1 MRKTHWLLLALS
13 LALTCAPPPAPKDD
27 DASLRIDLPPY
38 AGKRPA
44 IAVIDLRNASDFDD
58 ARIGRGVADMLITA
72 LVSTGR
78 FTVVERNDEALKNI
92 FAEQKLGLTGAVTA
106 QTAAK
111 AGQMLGARAVVIGE
125 VTEFAIRKT
134 GAYVGLAGTKTI
146 TTRTAVDVRL
156 VDASNGAIIAAA
168 SGIGSSSSNTS
179 GIALTVEFGTAGFD
193 ETSIG
198 RSLRKAVNQ
207 IAVKYALAVDQ
218 GLILK

>member
-1 MRKTHWLLLALS
+1 MKKPSWCLLTALLALS
-13 LALTCAPPPAPKDD
+13 CAPPPAPKDD
-27 DASLRIDLPPY
+27 DTGLRIELPPY
-38 AGKRPA
+38 DGKRPVV
-44 IAVIDLRNASDFDD
+44 AVLDLRNASDFDD
-58 ARIGRGVADMLITA
+58 ARIGRGVSDMLITA

-78 FTVVERNDEALKNI
+78 FTVVERNDQALAGI
-92 FAEQKLGLTGAVTA
+92 FKEQKLGQSGAVTA

-111 AGQMLGARAVVIGE
+111 AGQMLGAKAAAYGE

-156 VDASNGAIIAAA
+156 VDAASGAIVAAA
-168 SGIGSSSSNTS
+168 TGIGSSSSGTS

-207 IAVKYALAVDQ
+207 VALKFALAVDQ
-218 GLILK
+218 GLIK

>member
-1 MRKTHWLLLALS
+1 MKNFHWLPLALA
-13 LALTCAPPPAPKDD
+13 LALCCAPPPAPKEDD
-27 DASLRIDLPPY
+27 SGLRIDLPPY

-44 IAVIDLRNASDFDD
+44 VAVLDLRNASDFDD
-58 ARIGRGVADMLITA
+58 PRIGRGVADMLITA

-78 FTVVERNDEALKNI
+78 FTVVERNDKALAGI
-92 FAEQKLGLTGAVTA
+92 FKEQQLGQSGAVTA
-106 QTAAK
+106 QTAAR
-111 AGQMLGARAVVIGE
+111 AGQLLGAKAAAYGE

-156 VDASNGAIIAAA
+156 ADASTGAIIAAA
-168 SGIGSSSSNTS
+168 SGVGSSSSSTS

-198 RSLRKAVNQ
+198 RSLRRAVNQ
-207 IAVKYALAVDQ
+207 VAIKLAQAVDQ
-218 GLILK
+218 GLIK

>member
-1 MRKTHWLLLALS
+1 MKNLLWLPIALTLALC
-13 LALTCAPPPAPKDD
+13 CAPPPAPKDD
-27 DASLRIDLPPY
+27 DAGLRIDLPPY

-44 IAVIDLRNASDFDD
+44 VAVLDLRNASGFDD

-78 FTVVERNDEALKNI
+78 FTVVERNDQVLQKI
-92 FAEQKLGLTGAVTA
+92 FAEQKLGQSGAVTA

-111 AGQMLGARAVVIGE
+111 AGQLLGARAAAYGE

-146 TTRTAVDVRL
+146 TTRTAIDVRL
-156 VDASNGAIIAAA
+156 ADASTGEIIAAA
-168 SGIGSSSSNTS
+168 SGVGSSSTSTS

-207 IAVKYALAVDQ
+207 VAIKLAQAVDQ
-218 GLILK
+218 GLIK